1 MLPVHTE
8 RIHAQWTRRKARAM
22 NHFDLVQ
29 SFIELCESGAPSIES
44 LAGGFR
50 RVIEAL
56 GFRYFACCSHVDPR
70 APPKQAIM
78 LHNYPVAWERL
89 YTEAKLYRIDPVLQR
104 AERDPFPFF
113 WDAAFRTGQITAPQR
128 RLLLEAEE
136 LGLAHGYTVPIHLSW
151 IPGAL
156 RASCSVVPD
165 TDAVRRDSCLAVQIV
180 AMYLYAS
187 VSRAEACWSTATSA
201 ELTHRQ
207 RQCLALV
214 AQGKD
219 DWAIGRVLRLS
230 ESTVHSHIER
240 TKERFRVATRTQAV
254 VQALMS
260 GQISFGD
267 VVRAKETSPGP
278 SGTAARAPS
287 R

>member
-1 MLPVHTE
+1 
-8 RIHAQWTRRKARAM
+8 M

-29 SFIELCESGAPSIES
+29 SFIELCTRDAPSAES
-44 LAGGFR
+44 LANAFR
-50 RVIEAL
+50 KAIEEL
-56 GFRYFACCSHVDPR
+56 GFRYFACCSHVDPL

-78 LHNYPVAWERL
+78 LHNYPAAWERL
-89 YTEAKLYRIDPVLQR
+89 FSEARLYEIDPVLQR
-104 AERDPFPFF
+104 AERDPFPFL
-113 WDAAFRTGQITAPQR
+113 WDAAFRECPITVPQR
-128 RLLLEAEE
+128 KLLAEAAG
-136 LGLAHGYTVPIHLSW
+136 LGIAHGYTVPIHLSW

-165 TDAVRRDSCLAVQIV
+165 TETIDRDSGFAVQIM
-180 AMYLYAS
+180 AMYLYVT
-187 VSRAEACWSTATSA
+187 VSRVENARSTATRT
-201 ELTHRQ
+201 ELTHRE

-219 DWAIGRVLRLS
+219 DWAIGRVLHLS

-240 TKERFRVATRTQAV
+240 TKQRFQVATRTQAV
-254 VQALMS
+254 VQALMN

-267 VVRAKETSPGP
+267 VVRAKGTSPGQRD
-278 SGTAARAPS
+278 TATRSLS